1 MKLHLDYGCDG
12 LSVEVPDYTQV
23 LEMAPVPGLGR
34 VEERLAEALRSPAGT
49 PPLRELARGRSS
61 ACVVISDITRPV
73 PNQVILP
80 PLLSALEEAGIQ
92 RDAITILIA
101 TGLHRPNEGEEL
113 IQLVGEEIARDYHI
127 VNHRARARETL
138 VHLGETSVGAPI
150 WIDRVYMEADLKV
163 ATSLIEPHLMA
174 GYSGGR
180 KAICSGLMGVD
191 TMRVLH
197 GPELMGHP
205 RSAEGIIEDNPFHG
219 QALEVAKRAGVD
231 FTLNVAMNDRR
242 EITGIFPGDLEQ
254 AHADGVQFVEDRAC
268 ATVPE
273 PVDIVVTTSAGLPL
287 DLTFYQAVKGL
298 TAVLPIVKPGG
309 TILIAAR
316 CEEGVG
322 SPEFTQLLAE
332 TETPEAFLE
341 RLQDPEFFVIDQWQ
355 LQELCKV
362 LLKAEVALYSEGV
375 AAHAGSLLVDVI
387 PSMEAGLAQ
396 ALARHGEGA
405 TIAAVPS
412 GPYVLTRTSSAGSP

>member
-127 VNHRARARETL
+127 VNHRARDRETL